1 MLPPSGQASEN
12 AAIRVPMTDTTS
24 AYDLEAT
31 AFATLYESVTAESVH
46 ATVADFIPRDAGL
59 LALDVGAGSGRDAA
73 WLVSLGF
80 DVLAVEPARGMR
92 EEAKRRHPN
101 TRIRWLDDRLPELH
115 TVNRLGLAFDLIL
128 LTGVWMHI
136 PPPARARAFRKLVTL
151 LKPGAPM
158 LMSVREGPPD
168 PARPMW
174 PAPTGEVEK
183 YASFHGLAVL
193 RSAIS
198 ADLFGRPNVHW
209 VNMCLRLPDD
219 GTGALPLLRGIIL
232 KEDNSSTY
240 KLGLLRAVA
249 RIPDDTP
256 GLGIPRADEDVID
269 ISLGL
274 VALNWLRMYLPLVLA
289 ELPQAPGN
297 AGPDGLSFAKAGFRE
312 LLATRF
318 AAQDLRIGARFAGE
332 RAHAVARALVEARR
346 TITDVPANY
355 MRLPADAKVFVVG
368 PKTPFRFRG
377 DLMLDSEFLR
387 SFGQLT
393 VPGHIWRTF
402 QRMGA

>member
-1 MLPPSGQASEN
+1 
-12 AAIRVPMTDTTS
+12 
-24 AYDLEAT
+24 
-31 AFATLYESVTAESVH
+31 
-46 ATVADFIPRDAGL
+46 
-59 LALDVGAGSGRDAA
+59 
-73 WLVSLGF
+73 
-80 DVLAVEPARGMR
+80 MR
-92 EEAKRRHPN
+92 EEAKRRHPD

-256 GLGIPRADEDVID
+256 GLGIPRAD
-269 ISLGL
+269 
-274 VALNWLRMYLPLVLA
+274 
-289 ELPQAPGN
+289 
-297 AGPDGLSFAKAGFRE
+297 
-312 LLATRF
+312 
-318 AAQDLRIGARFAGE
+318 
-332 RAHAVARALVEARR
+332 
-346 TITDVPANY
+346 
-355 MRLPADAKVFVVG
+355 
-368 PKTPFRFRG
+368 
-377 DLMLDSEFLR
+377 
-387 SFGQLT
+387 
-393 VPGHIWRTF
+393 
-402 QRMGA
+402 